1 LSSSLRSGKLPPV
14 PVEEPP
20 DDLSDGAARGAGAG
34 AWFLIGAAVVGLG
47 IATYLTTLHYAGVSP
62 ICTTNG
68 FVNCGSVLKSTYS
81 VVPGTSIP
89 VTVPGMI
96 WFIVSGAL
104 AVVSIRCARRGIEEP
119 EWLRP
124 AHLIWCLLG
133 LVSVLYFVFA
143 ELVKLHELCEWCTG
157 VHILVFLSLLVTIAR
172 VQPARVS
179 SRGL

>member
-1 LSSSLRSGKLPPV
+1 
-14 PVEEPP
+14 
-20 DDLSDGAARGAGAG
+20 
-34 AWFLIGAAVVGLG
+34 VVGLG
-47 IATYLTTLHYAGVSP
+47 IATYLTTLHYAGVAP

-68 FVNCGSVLKSTYS
+68 FINCGSVLKSSYS

-96 WFIVSGAL
+96 WFIVSGAFAL
-104 AVVSIRCARRGIEEP
+104 VSVLSARRGLDEP

-124 AHLIWCLLG
+124 AHLIWCVLG

-157 VHILVFLSLLVTIAR
+157 VHILVFLCLLVTIAR
-172 VQPARVS
+172 VQRARAP
-179 SRGL
+179 SRG